1 MSQKE
6 RCECM
11 PGTRETSLSRAEIER
26 YSRQL
31 VLPEVGPEGQ
41 RRLKASSALVVGAGG
56 LGIPASVYLAAAGV
70 GRVGIVDHDTIAR
83 SNLHRQTLY
92 TEVDVGKRKVEV
104 AAERLRATNPLVSI
118 EAHDNMLDSSNA
130 MDTFAGYDVVLDCT
144 DNFPARYLINDAC
157 VLSGKPDVYASVFR
171 FDGQAAVFDA
181 RKGPCYRC
189 LFPNPPPPE
198 TVQDCA
204 VVGVLGV
211 LPGIMGSIQAVQ
223 AVNILLGKG
232 EPLVG
237 RLVLF
242 NATDTTFSE
251 LRFRKNPECPV
262 CGERPTVKRLIDYEQ
277 FCGMRKP
284 VSGSEIT
291 PAQLKKM
298 MDDGKK
304 VVLLDVR
311 EPFEHEFGS
320 LHGSR
325 LIPLGDLQKRIGEL
339 DKEAPIVAYCL
350 VGNRSAVAVDILASR
365 GFRARNLVGG
375 LRAWADAVDPSVPV
389 F

>member
-1 MSQKE
+1 
-6 RCECM
+6 M
-11 PGTRETSLSRAEIER
+11 PATRETPLSRAEIER

-56 LGIPASVYLAAAGV
+56 LGIPASVYLTAAGV
-70 GRVGIVDHDTIAR
+70 GRIGIVDHDTIAR
-83 SNLHRQTLY
+83 SNLHRQTIY
-92 TEVDVGKRKVEV
+92 TEADIGKRKVEV
-104 AAERLRATNPLVSI
+104 AAKRLRETNPLVTV
-118 EAHDNMLDSSNA
+118 EAYDMMLDSSNA
-130 MDTFAGYDVVLDCT
+130 TKVISGYDVVLDCT
-144 DNFPARYLINDAC
+144 DNFPARYLVNDAC
-157 VLSGKPDVYASVFR
+157 VISGKPDVYASVFR
-171 FDGQAAVFDA
+171 FDGQAAVFDS

-189 LFPNPPPPE
+189 LFPTPPPPE
-198 TVQDCA
+198 SVQDCA
-204 VVGVLGV
+204 VAGVLGV

-223 AVNILLGKG
+223 AVNILLAKG

-242 NATDTTFSE
+242 NATDMTFSE

-262 CGERPTVKRLIDYEQ
+262 CGEHPTVTKLIDYER
-277 FCGMRKP
+277 FCGLRKP
-284 VSGSEIT
+284 VSGSEVT

-298 MDDGKK
+298 MDDGEK

-320 LHGSR
+320 LRGSR
-325 LIPLGDLQKRIGEL
+325 LIPLGELQNRVGEL
-339 DKEAPIVAYCL
+339 DKDAPIVAYCL
-350 VGNRSAVAVDILASR
+350 VGNRSAVAVDILASK